1 MQQRHWRFL
10 KNERGNYFCSDTAQ
24 HPLYRSQTVTV
35 LVSCLGRYG
44 WHVANLMPGLS
55 LTCAGEDWLVVLP
68 REQGTGLDLSGAW
81 VQVHG
86 GRCRN
91 TRPIFAL
98 HPGAHQIRNTAV
110 YQDADVLERG
120 MITGAL
126 IPKITT
132 PARNPFVQTNVLK
145 SCPVWAIIGQMK
157 LASFQVCSRVQAERQ
172 GS

>member
-1 MQQRHWRFL
+1 M
-10 KNERGNYFCSDTAQ
+10 
-24 HPLYRSQTVTV
+24 
-35 LVSCLGRYG
+35 
-44 WHVANLMPGLS
+44 
-55 LTCAGEDWLVVLP
+55 VVLP
-68 REQGTGLDLSGAW
+68 REQGTGLDLSGAR

-86 GRCRN
+86 GRCRD

-98 HPGAHQIRNTAV
+98 HPGAHQIRNAAV

-145 SCPVWAIIGQMK
+145 SCPVWAIMGQNEIGFISSLFKSSGRKTGELMCNEETDGTALHSHLN
-157 LASFQVCSRVQAERQ
+157 LAT
-172 GS
+172 